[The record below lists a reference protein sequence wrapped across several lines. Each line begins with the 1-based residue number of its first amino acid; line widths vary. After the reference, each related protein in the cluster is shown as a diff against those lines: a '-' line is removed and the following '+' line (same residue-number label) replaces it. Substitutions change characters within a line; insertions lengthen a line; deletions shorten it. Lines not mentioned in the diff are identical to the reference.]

1 MKAVVAARVL
11 CLALLLVTTA
21 AVSATAATAIPLV
34 QGLTL
39 VRAASE
45 RQGDYES
52 TLTIDSLDEQGILH
66 LNVSADLPDPSGGKA
81 RAVTFNRDVSADDR
95 EHARTY
101 KYLFSMG
108 AEEYPGTT
116 AMGVS
121 GDVIRDL
128 RTIGKASVTLDGQ
141 LGGLAGLLGGILE
154 GVAGGGD
161 PNKPGQSYLS
171 ASGTIHVVEK
181 TPVPYPIIVN
191 DAVVSLFA
199 WHVKGEFAQDG
210 APVPVEGYIL
220 DDPANA
226 VTLRCAFG
234 KDRMDTTRIS
244 FPTESPV
251 KSLETALA
259 KEHRAVIYGI
269 YFDFN
274 SAAIKPR
281 STAVLHTIAD
291 VMKKNAD
298 WVLTIEG
305 HTDNIGGDAANQDL
319 SSRRAA
325 AVRAALILLDIPAQR
340 LLASGFGASVPRDT
354 NATLAGRARNRR
366 VELTRQ

>member
-1 MKAVVAARVL
+1 VKAVLTAGVL
-11 CLALLLVTTA
+11 RLALLFVTTT
-21 AVSATAATAIPLV
+21 AVSASAATAIPLV

-52 TLTIDSLDEQGILH
+52 TLTIDGLDADGVLH
-66 LNVSADLPDPSGGKA
+66 LNISADLPGPSGGKA
-81 RAVTFNRDVSADDR
+81 RAVTFNRDVSAGDR
-95 EHARTY
+95 DHARTY
-101 KYLFSMG
+101 KYLFSTG
-108 AEEYPGTT
+108 ADEYPGTT

-121 GDVIRDL
+121 ADVIRDL
-128 RTIGKASVTLDGQ
+128 RVAGKASITLDGQ
-141 LGGLAGLLGGILE
+141 LGGLANLLGGFLDL
-154 GVAGGGD
+154 V
-161 PNKPGQSYLS
+161 PGADSNRPSESYLS
-171 ASGTIHVVEK
+171 ASGTIHVVEAK
-181 TPVPYPIIVN
+181 PVPYPMIVN
-191 DAVVSLFA
+191 DAVVSLSA
-199 WHVKGEFAQDG
+199 WHVKGEFAQAG
-210 APVPVEGYIL
+210 APVPVEWYIL

-234 KDRMDTTRIS
+234 KDKMDTIRIS
-244 FPTESPV
+244 FALDSPV
-251 KSLETALA
+251 KSLETVLA
-259 KEHRAVIYGI
+259 DDRRAVIYGI

-274 SAAIKPR
+274 SATIKPR
-281 STAVLHTIAD
+281 SAAVLHTIAE
-291 VMKKNAD
+291 VLKKNAD
-298 WVLTIEG
+298 WVLTVEG

-340 LLASGFGASVPRDT
+340 LVTSGFGASVPRDT

>member
-1 MKAVVAARVL
+1 MRAVVTAGLLR
-11 CLALLLVTTA
+11 LALLFVTSP
-21 AVSATAATAIPLV
+21 AVSAPAGMAIPLV

-52 TLTIDSLDEQGILH
+52 TLTIDGLDAQGMLH
-66 LNVSADLPDPSGGKA
+66 LNTSADLPDPSGGKA
-81 RAVTFNRDVSADDR
+81 TAVTFDRDVSADDR

-101 KYLFSMG
+101 KYLFSTG
-108 AEEYPGTT
+108 AQEYPGTT

-121 GDVIRDL
+121 ADVIRDL
-128 RTIGKASVTLDGQ
+128 RTGGKASITLDGQ
-141 LGGLAGLLGGILE
+141 FGGLAGLLGGFLE
-154 GVAGGGD
+154 GISGAD
-161 PNKPGQSYLS
+161 SDKRRQPYLS
-171 ASGTIHVVEK
+171 ASGIIHVVEA
-181 TPVPYPIIVN
+181 TPVPYPMIVN
-191 DAVVSLFA
+191 DAVVSLSA

-210 APVPVEGYIL
+210 VPVPVEGYIL

-226 VTLRCAFG
+226 LTLRFAFG
-234 KDRMDTTRIS
+234 KDKMDTTRIS
-244 FPTESPV
+244 FPTQSPV
-251 KSLETALA
+251 ESLEAALA
-259 KEHRAVIYGI
+259 KQHRAVIYGI
-269 YFDFN
+269 YFDFD

-281 STAVLHTIAD
+281 SAAVLHTIAE

-298 WVLTIEG
+298 WVLTVEG

-325 AVRAALILLDIPAQR
+325 AVRAALILLEIPAQR
-340 LLASGFGASVPRDT
+340 LVASGFGASVPRDT

>member
-1 MKAVVAARVL
+1 MRAVVITGLWR
-11 CLALLLVTTA
+11 LALLFVTTA
-21 AVSATAATAIPLV
+21 AVSAPAGVAIPLV
-34 QGLTL
+34 QDLTL

-52 TLTIDSLDEQGILH
+52 TLTIDNLDARGMLH
-66 LNVSADLPDPSGGKA
+66 LNISADLPDPLGGKTTA
-81 RAVTFNRDVSADDR
+81 AAFERDVNAEDR

-101 KYLFSMG
+101 KYLFSAG
-108 AEEYPGTT
+108 AQEYPGTT

-121 GDVIRDL
+121 ADVIRDL
-128 RTIGKASVTLDGQ
+128 RTGGKASITLDGQ
-141 LGGLAGLLGGILE
+141 FGGLAGLLGGLLE
-154 GVAGGGD
+154 GISGAD
-161 PNKPGQSYLS
+161 SDKRRQAYLS
-171 ASGTIHVVEK
+171 ASGIIHVVEAA
-181 TPVPYPIIVN
+181 PVPYPLIVN
-191 DAVVSLFA
+191 DAVVSLSA
-199 WHVKGEFAQDG
+199 WHVKGAFAQDG
-210 APVPVEGYIL
+210 VAVPVEAYIL

-226 VTLRCAFG
+226 LTLRFAFG
-234 KDRMDTTRIS
+234 KDKMDTTRIS
-244 FPTESPV
+244 FPTEHPV
-251 KSLETALA
+251 ESLETALA
-259 KEHRAVIYGI
+259 KQQRAVIYGI
-269 YFDFN
+269 YFDFA

-281 STAVLHTIAD
+281 SAAVLHTIAE

-298 WVLTIEG
+298 WVLTVEG

-340 LLASGFGASVPRDT
+340 LVASGFGASVPRDT